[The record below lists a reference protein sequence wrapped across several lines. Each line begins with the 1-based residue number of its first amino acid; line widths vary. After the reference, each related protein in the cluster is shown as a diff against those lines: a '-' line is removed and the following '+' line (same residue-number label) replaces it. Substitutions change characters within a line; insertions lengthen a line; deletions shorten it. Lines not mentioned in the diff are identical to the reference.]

1 MFTWSHE
8 DLMEVDLSLQKA
20 WDFYTNPTNW
30 LKWEDRFDAFVLEG
44 SLRTGSQIKAKIK
57 NKPIHIE
64 MLVTEVRP
72 YHECKCLV
80 KSLFFTQESLCTFH
94 EISPQKTRIT
104 LTLCVVS
111 FFTPFMK
118 KIFLKNIEKTR
129 SKRLSAFAEIAG
141 QI

>member
-8 DLMEVDLSLQKA
+8 DSMDVDLPLQKA
-20 WDFYTNPTNW
+20 WNFYTDPSNW
-30 LKWEDRFDAFVLEG
+30 TKWEDRFDAFILEG

-64 MLVTEVRP
+64 MLVTEVRS

-80 KSLFFTQESLCTFH
+80 KSLFFTQESLCTFQ

-129 SKRLSAFAEIAG
+129 SKRLSAFAEIAR

>member
-8 DLMEVDLSLQKA
+8 DSMEVDLSLQKA
-20 WDFYTNPTNW
+20 WNFYTNPTNW

-44 SLRTGSQIKAKIK
+44 ILRTGSQIKAKIK

-80 KSLFFTQESLCTFH
+80 KLLFFTQESACTF
-94 EISPQKTRIT
+94 EELSPEKTRIT
-104 LTLCVVS
+104 LKLSVIS

-118 KIFLKNIEKTR
+118 KTFLRNIEKTH
-129 SKRLSAFAEIAG
+129 SKRLSAFAEVAG

>member
-80 KSLFFTQESLCTFH
+80 KSLFFTQESLCTFQ
-94 EISPQKTRIT
+94 EVSSQKTRIT
-104 LTLCVVS
+104 LTICVVS

-118 KIFLKNIEKTR
+118 KIFHRNIEKTR
-129 SKRLSAFAEIAG
+129 SKRLSAFAEIAR
-141 QI
+141 QV